1 MSLGLLAY
9 LLASSKFQIIISK
22 GRRILEL
29 VKKARIAFLE
39 DDSTYAGLIIE
50 WLSSAGYEVKHFT
63 LSLDFLRNFSDAQYD
78 LCLFD
83 FMMPDMSGL
92 DVMGSL
98 KLRSN
103 KAPPIIFL
111 TARSDEEDIVHVIES
126 GADDYIVKPV
136 SRPVLLARINALLRR
151 TSTENKNNIV
161 SEFGPLKIDSQQ
173 RIVTIDGQEV
183 KLTDKEFDL
192 ALYFLRNEGAL
203 LSRVHLMQVVW
214 GSSSDVETR
223 KVDVHVSHLRTKL
236 KLTPEFGWKLTSI
249 YQQGYRLERNQ

>member
-1 MSLGLLAY
+1 
-9 LLASSKFQIIISK
+9 
-22 GRRILEL
+22 
-29 VKKARIAFLE
+29 
-39 DDSTYAGLIIE
+39 
-50 WLSSAGYEVKHFT
+50 
-63 LSLDFLRNFSDAQYD
+63 
-78 LCLFD
+78 
-83 FMMPDMSGL
+83 MSGL
-92 DVMGSL
+92 DVMGSI

-111 TARSDEEDIVHVIES
+111 TARSEEEDIVRVIES

-136 SRPVLLARINALLRR
+136 SRQLLLVRINALLRR
-151 TSTENKNNIV
+151 TSPEYKNGAV
-161 SEFGPLKIDSQQ
+161 ADYGPLKIDNLQ
-173 RIVTIDGQEV
+173 RSVKLDNQEI

-192 ALYFLRNEGAL
+192 AVYFLKNEGAL

-249 YQQGYRLERNQ
+249 YQQGYRLERSQ